1 MSYKANQTQQVGL
14 NDRFNNLTEKEKKVV
29 EGSWAK
35 TFADNIFPFIHEENF
50 AVLYSNN
57 KATRPNT
64 PINIVVGAMII
75 KEIVGMSDDEALE
88 SLSCDI
94 RMQYALHTTSYAEQ
108 PMSDRTFSR
117 FRQRLYEYE
126 LETGEDL
133 MKEEILSM
141 SDKIA
146 KFMELEPYLHRMD
159 SLMIASAC
167 KDMTRL
173 EVIYVT
179 VANLVNAVHRI
190 GGDDLLQGM
199 ERYLNSDDQNRTI
212 YHNQVEDRVRKMQTM
227 VEECATLLDRL
238 GETGLELPE
247 YGLAVRMLNDQSDI
261 NESGKRIAKNSHDI
275 KPDSLQNPSDPDAT
289 YRKKAGKGN
298 IGYVANIVQTYDKK
312 GAAVITDYNFQPN
325 SYSDVDFGK
334 EAIKIIA
341 ERVHEHDTTKT
352 ELITDGAYASDEN
365 SQLARENGINFITT
379 SLTGIKPPEILASFV
394 INNEWRRVEQCPVG
408 NEPQSQSWNPEK
420 DTYRAV
426 MDKDQCENCPHR
438 AECKAQVTKYHAFVN
453 VSVSKVERAKAVKE
467 IPTEEY
473 AQYRNS
479 RNAIEGVPS
488 VLRRRYDVDAMP
500 VFGTLKSKLFFGF
513 KVAAVNIKKLFKYTR
528 EQCACKNILCQPKE
542 QSACQNILC
551 QPREQCA

>member
-1 MSYKANQTQQVGL
+1 MSYVANQSQQVGL

-35 TFADNIFPFIHEENF
+35 TFAENIFPFIHEDNF

-57 KATRPNT
+57 QASRPNT

-75 KEIVGMSDDEALE
+75 KEIVGMTDDEVLE
-88 SLSCDI
+88 GLSCDI

-133 MKEEILSM
+133 MKEEILSIA
-141 SDKIA
+141 DKIT
-146 KFMELEPYLHRMD
+146 KFMDLQPYRKRMD

-190 GGDDLLQGM
+190 GGDDLLRGM
-199 ERYLNSDDQNRTI
+199 ERYLNPDDQNRTI
-212 YHNQVEDRVRKMQTM
+212 YHNQAEDRAKKTQTM

-238 GETGLELPE
+238 GEAGSELPE
-247 YGLAVRMLNDQSDI
+247 YGLAARMLNDQSYI
-261 NESGKRIAKNSHDI
+261 NENGKRIAKDSHDI
-275 KPDSLQNPSDPDAT
+275 KPDSLQNPSDPEAT
-289 YRKKAGKGN
+289 YRKKAGKGH
-298 IGYVANIVQTYDKK
+298 IGYAANIVQTYDEK
-312 GAAVITDYNFQPN
+312 GAAVITDYNFQSN
-325 SYSDVDFGK
+325 NYSDAEFGK
-334 EAIKIIA
+334 EAIEIIA

-352 ELITDGAYASDEN
+352 ELTGDGGFASEEN
-365 SQLARENGINFITT
+365 SQLARENGIIFITT
-379 SLTGIKPPEILASFV
+379 SLTGTKPPEILADFV
-394 INNEWRRVEQCPVG
+394 INNEEHRVEQCPLG
-408 NEPQSQSWNPEK
+408 NEPQSQNWNPEK
-420 DTYRAV
+420 DTYRVV
-426 MDKDQCENCPHR
+426 MEKDQCANCPHR

-467 IPTEEY
+467 IPTPAY
-473 AQYRNS
+473 AKYRNS
-479 RNAIEGVPS
+479 RNAIEGLPS
-488 VLRRRYDVDAMP
+488 VLRRRYDVDSMP
-500 VFGTLKSKLFFGF
+500 VFGKLKSKLFFGF
-513 KVAAVNIKKLFKYTR
+513 KVAAVNFKNLLKYTR
-528 EQCACKNILCQPKE
+528 EQCARQHTILQPKE
-542 QSACQNILC
+542 QLACQDILC